1 MKPLLAVMAAAA
13 VLLAACERP
22 SQPRTSPSPASSP
35 ASSPTSSG
43 AGPSTATTPAPQT
56 ASPTMSEKKEGSN
69 PVQGQVDPKASEQ
82 HKDFQQQGDK
92 AGPTSPET
100 QPKQ

>member
-13 VLLAACERP
+13 VLLAACDRP
-22 SQPRTSPSPASSP
+22 SQPRTSPSP